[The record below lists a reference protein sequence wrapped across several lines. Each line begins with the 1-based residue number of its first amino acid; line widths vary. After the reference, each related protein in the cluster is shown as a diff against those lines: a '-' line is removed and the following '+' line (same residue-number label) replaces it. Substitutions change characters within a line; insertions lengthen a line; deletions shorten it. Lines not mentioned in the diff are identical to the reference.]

1 MSVRGPAAR
10 PRSWRCTLVLLALLA
25 SALPARA
32 ATFPNLY
39 VVTVQPDPTAADQ
52 RAAATE
58 AAFAGLLVRVTGNRY
73 AALDPQLQAL
83 IHDAKGYLNSY
94 GEDRQGRAQVGFNG
108 ARVQAALTTLNVPA
122 WGSER
127 PLTLL
132 WIAVDDGEGGRAQ
145 LPAND
150 LPADVTPALAELLT
164 MIRAELAAVADERG
178 LPILL
183 PLLDAE
189 DMSAATF
196 TDVWGGFDDRVL
208 PASARYRADAV
219 LIGRA
224 HPGLLGYEID
234 WLLLKD
240 GERRALEGTAVR
252 DGLDAVADQY
262 ASELGVVG
270 GATTTRVR
278 VLDVATPADYG
289 RVMGYLETVS
299 ALQSVDVEGLER
311 GTLSLR
317 VAARGDA
324 RVLERLLA
332 LGGVLRLDSAASSS
346 NALVFR
352 IANTGAR

>member
-1 MSVRGPAAR
+1 MLS
-10 PRSWRCTLVLLALLA
+10 LLA
-25 SALPARA
+25 SIVPALAAHA

-39 VVTVQPDPTAADQ
+39 VVTVQADPAATDQ

-73 AALDPQLQAL
+73 AALDPQLQPL
-83 IHDAKGYLNSY
+83 IHDAKSYLNSY
-94 GEDRQGRAQVGFNG
+94 GDDRQGRKQVGFNA
-108 ARVQAALTTLNVPA
+108 ARVEAALTTLNVPA
-122 WGSER
+122 WGPER

-145 LPAND
+145 LPANE
-150 LPADVTPALAELLT
+150 LPTDVTPALTELLT
-164 MIRAELAAVADERG
+164 MIRTELGTVADERG

-189 DMSAATF
+189 DLRAATF

-208 PASARYRADAV
+208 LASARYRADAV
-219 LIGRA
+219 LIGRV
-224 HPGLLGYEID
+224 HPGLLGHEVE
-234 WLLLKD
+234 WLLLKE

-252 DGLDAVADQY
+252 DGLDAVADTY
-262 ASELGVVG
+262 ASELSVVG
-270 GATTTRVR
+270 GATTTRIR
-278 VLDVATPADYG
+278 VLDVTTPADYG

-299 ALQSVDVEGLER
+299 ALQSVDVESLER

-324 RVLERLLA
+324 RVLERVLA
-332 LGGVLRLDSAASSS
+332 LGGVLRPDSTAAGGGSL
-346 NALVFR
+346 AFR
-352 IANTGAR
+352 IANAGTR